1 MSTETQGIKGV
12 ILGPYGIGKTSLL
25 YSLDPARTLL
35 LDLEA
40 GTLSVKDWPGTK
52 QLVRTW
58 PDARAL
64 AAVIGGVDPASETDK
79 PYGEKYCEVAR
90 KAFPLD
96 MDKFDTVFIDSI
108 TVASR
113 LCLKWV
119 KQQPDAYDKQGVF
132 SNLKAY
138 GLLGQEMMNW
148 FTHLQHAKGK
158 NIWFVGLLEKESGD
172 LGEAGW
178 AIQMEGSKAG
188 KELPGI
194 VDQVITMQ
202 EITVKKDEATTKRRA
217 FICQGLNQ
225 WNYPAKDRSGVLAM
239 VEPAH
244 LGKLMEKILTNS
256 KSVMSP
262 NFDVSDFLADEI
274 IY

>member
-52 QLVRTW
+52 QSVRTW

>member
-12 ILGPYGIGKTSLL
+12 ILGPPGIGKTSLL
-25 YSLDPARTLL
+25 HSLDPARTLA

-40 GTLSVKDWPGTK
+40 GMLSVRGWQGTVQPVRSWPE
-52 QLVRTW
+52 
-58 PDARAL
+58 ARAL
-64 AAVIGGVDPASETDK
+64 AAVIGGIDPASEPDK
-79 PYGEKYCEVAR
+79 PYGAKYYEQAI
-90 KAFPLD
+90 KSFPLD
-96 MDKFDTVFIDSI
+96 MVKYSTVFIDSI

-119 KQQPDAYDKQGVF
+119 KQQPEAFDKQGQF

-138 GLLGQEMMNW
+138 GLLGQEMMSW
-148 FTHLQHAKGK
+148 LVHLQHTQGK
-158 NIWFVGLLEKESGD
+158 NIWFVGILEKESGD
-172 LGEAGW
+172 LGEVGW
-178 AIQMEGSKAG
+178 NIQMEGSKAG

-202 EITVKKDEATTKRRA
+202 EITTKKDDVQTKRRA
-217 FICQGLNQ
+217 FICQGLNR